1 MSTYSLKQIA
11 STIYTKS
18 TVTFVAD
25 TAASTVVDIV
35 KTQITKLTSTWCDQ
49 QAGQSDTVNPVTQAN
64 TKFNVAANTASN
76 LDITPF
82 SVTVNCGILT
92 NTWTYKAIEMSGGL
106 PIDSSLDLMSVDPNT
121 GAI

>member
-1 MSTYSLKQIA
+1 MSTFSLKQIA
-11 STIYTKS
+11 STIYTTS

-49 QAGQSDTVNPVTQAN
+49 QAGQSVTVNPVTQAK
-64 TKFNVAANTASN
+64 TKFNVAANTASS
-76 LDITPF
+76 LDMTPF
-82 SVTVNCGILT
+82 CLTMNCGMLT

-106 PIDSSLDLMSVDPNT
+106 PIDS
-121 GAI
+121 